1 LVNWQIGKLENLLGG
16 ILYMIFWLRE
26 KKNNLLIVFFI
37 IAFLVSFCLSAFSS
51 SFKKG
56 FPAPSFTLKTVDGE
70 TFNLDDYKG
79 KQKLLILYFCN
90 NENKDSV
97 CGIEELAEYFEAH
110 IIEEKYQIIM
120 INTQQDLK
128 EEDIAQIKEFWADK
142 KVSFTI
148 LLDSQKEVNN
158 LYNIEVLPT
167 NIFLDKNLVVKRVYP
182 GLISKQ
188 QNLMFQYISYFLEA
202 KEKERETP
210 KKESKKDDSCDDG
223 VCPPPPGY

>member
-1 LVNWQIGKLENLLGG
+1 
-16 ILYMIFWLRE
+16 MIFCLKN
-26 KKNNLLIVFFI
+26 KKNTLLTVLLI
-37 IAFLVSFCLSAFSS
+37 IAFLVSFCSSAFSS
-51 SFKKG
+51 SFRKG
-56 FPAPSFTLKTVDGE
+56 FPAPNFTLKTIDGE
-70 TFNLDDYKG
+70 TFNLEDYKE

-97 CGIEELAEYFEAH
+97 YGIEKLAEYFEAH
-110 IIEEKYQIIM
+110 LIEEKYQVIM
-120 INTQQDLK
+120 INTHADLK

-142 KVSFTI
+142 KVSFI
-148 LLDSQKEVNN
+148 MLLDSQNEVSN

-188 QNLMFQYISYFLEA
+188 QNLMFQYTSYFLEA
-202 KEKERETP
+202 KEKGKEIP
-210 KKESKKDDSCDDG
+210 KKESKKDDGCDDG

>member
-1 LVNWQIGKLENLLGG
+1 
-16 ILYMIFWLRE
+16 MIFWLRE
-26 KKNNLLIVFFI
+26 KKNNILTVLLII
-37 IAFLVSFCLSAFSS
+37 TFLVSFCSSAFSS
-51 SFKKG
+51 SFRKG
-56 FPAPSFTLKTVDGE
+56 FPAPTFILKTIDGE
-70 TFNLDDYKG
+70 TFNLEDYKE

-110 IIEEKYQIIM
+110 IIEEKYQVIM
-120 INTQQDLK
+120 INTHKDLK
-128 EEDIAQIKEFWADK
+128 EEDISQIKEFWTDK

-148 LLDSQKEVNN
+148 LLDSQNEVSN

-188 QNLMFQYISYFLEA
+188 QNLMFQYISYFLA
-202 KEKERETP
+202 AQEKGE
-210 KKESKKDDSCDDG
+210 KKDTKKNDGCNDG
-223 VCPPPPGY
+223 VCDPPPGY